1 MRPFT
6 KILVSLSMLLASL
19 GAAADDWQAD
29 TGKKL
34 EVRAERAIERM
45 KTGIERSLPYF
56 EDAYAIAVWPG
67 ISRLGF
73 GFGGAYGKGVVI
85 EQGKSVGTV
94 GYWQFS
100 SGIQAGLKSFTMVVF
115 FKDKEALDDLKAG
128 KIQFAGQAGVDF
140 ATMGAHGTP
149 SYNEGVAIIPMTNF
163 GLMGEFAAAGV
174 KYNYK
179 PYAGAAAPQAP
190 AHQ

>member
-1 MRPFT
+1 MTMRRIT
-6 KILVSLSMLLASL
+6 KTLVSLSFLLASIS
-19 GAAADDWQAD
+19 ATADDWQAD
-29 TGKKL
+29 AGKKL

-45 KTGIERSLPYF
+45 KSEIERSLPYF

-67 ISRLGF
+67 VSRLGF

-85 EQGKSVGTV
+85 EQDQSVGTV

-100 SGIQAGLKSFTMVVF
+100 SGIQAGLKSFTMIVF
-115 FKDKEALDDLKAG
+115 FRDKEALDDLKAG

-149 SYNEGVAIIPMTNF
+149 TYNEGVAIIPMTNF
-163 GLMGEFAAAGV
+163 GLMGEFAASGV

-179 PYAGAAAPQAP
+179 PYKDVESP
-190 AHQ
+190 

>member
-1 MRPFT
+1 MNMQLTRA
-6 KILVSLSMLLASL
+6 SLLALLAVLAGPPVS
-19 GAAADDWQAD
+19 AEDWQAD
-29 TGKKL
+29 PGRRL
-34 EVRAERAIERM
+34 EVRAERSIERM
-45 KTGIERSLPYF
+45 KTGVERSLPYF

-67 ISRLGF
+67 ISRIGF

-85 EQGKSVGTV
+85 EQGKAVGTV

-100 SGIQAGLKSFTMVVF
+100 SGIQAGLKSFSMVVF
-115 FKDKEALDDLKAG
+115 FKNKEALDDLKAG

-140 ATMGAHGTP
+140 ATLGAHGTP

-163 GLMGEFAAAGV
+163 GLMGEFAAAGI

-179 PYAGAAAPQAP
+179 AYEEAAEAGQ
-190 AHQ
+190 